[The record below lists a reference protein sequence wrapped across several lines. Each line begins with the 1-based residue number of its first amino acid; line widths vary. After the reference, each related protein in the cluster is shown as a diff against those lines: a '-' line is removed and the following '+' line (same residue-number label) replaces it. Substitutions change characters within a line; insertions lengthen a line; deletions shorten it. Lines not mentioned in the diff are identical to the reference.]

1 MNSRVDFLFSF
12 FFFWRDGKGNSL
24 IRSITLNLP
33 YRKSVEDTV
42 LIYIFTEI
50 QVNLSPW
57 SRLRSVTPLEL
68 VSASMALRES
78 PPWCVED
85 GKDQSC

>member
-1 MNSRVDFLFSF
+1 MHSRVDFLFSF
-12 FFFWRDGKGNSL
+12 FFFFFLWRDGKGNSL

-33 YRKSVEDTV
+33 YRKFVEDTV

-57 SRLRSVTPLEL
+57 SRLRSVPPPEL
-68 VSASMALRES
+68 VSASVAL
-78 PPWCVED
+78 
-85 GKDQSC
+85 